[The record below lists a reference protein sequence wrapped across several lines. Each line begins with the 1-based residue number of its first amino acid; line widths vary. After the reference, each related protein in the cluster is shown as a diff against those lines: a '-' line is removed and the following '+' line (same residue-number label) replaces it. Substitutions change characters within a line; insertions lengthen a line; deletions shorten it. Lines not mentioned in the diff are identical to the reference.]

1 MLPKFQNFFKMILE
15 VLSDGEVK
23 KKSVISEE
31 IAKNYN
37 ISEEDI
43 KELTR
48 SNSGLTKFQDRIS
61 WALVYLLK
69 AEMITRPQSAFY
81 KITEKG
87 KELLK
92 TEKGPIDNY
101 TLGQYSEQFA
111 QYQYM
116 RTGKKVQKKRK
127 STN

>member
-1 MLPKFQNFFKMILE
+1 MLPKFQNFFRMILE
-15 VLSDGEVK
+15 VLLDGETK

-31 IAKNYN
+31 IAMNYN
-37 ISEEDI
+37 ISEKDI

-69 AEMITRPQSAFY
+69 AEMISRPNKAFY

-92 TEKGPIDNY
+92 IEQGQIDNY
-101 TLGQYSEQFA
+101 TLGQHSEQFA

-127 STN
+127 SIN